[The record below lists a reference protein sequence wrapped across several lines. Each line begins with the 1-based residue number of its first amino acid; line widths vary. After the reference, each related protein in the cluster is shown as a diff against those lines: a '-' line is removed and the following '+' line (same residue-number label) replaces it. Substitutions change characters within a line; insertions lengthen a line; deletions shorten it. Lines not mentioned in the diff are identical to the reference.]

1 MILLNDMGLF
11 VEVVRVMSFSRASDA
26 TGVPTS
32 TLSRRISQFEK
43 QIGLRLLHRTT
54 RKLELTEAGQV
65 YYQRCRRI
73 VEEAQIAHEE
83 LGDILAHPSGSLRVS
98 LPVDFASIFLTP
110 TIAEFASIYPDI
122 SFDFDITSRN
132 VDLIS
137 ESIDVVIRVGEQ
149 PDSGLIARKLVQ
161 FPSYIYTS
169 PGYLKIFGEPLHPSE
184 LSQHECLCLTK
195 CKVWKMKSANEVIDV
210 SVNGRFTLNTANT
223 LCRFASLDLGII
235 MLPKTVI
242 TEDLLNGRLKR
253 ILPDWEGESISIYA
267 LTETRLLPA
276 KTLRFIEFL
285 YDKLNGAT

>member
-1 MILLNDMGLF
+1 MVLLNDMGLF
-11 VEVVRVMSFSRASDA
+11 VEVVRVMSFSRASEA

-43 QIGLRLLHRTT
+43 EIGLRLLHRTT

-65 YYQRCRRI
+65 YYRRCRRI

-83 LGDILAHPSGSLRVS
+83 LGEILVQPSGSLRVS

-110 TIAEFASIYPDI
+110 TIAEFARIYPGI
-122 SFDFDITSRN
+122 RFDFDITSRK

-137 ESIDVVIRVGEQ
+137 ESIDVAIRVGEQ

-161 FPSYIYTS
+161 FPCYTYAS
-169 PGYLKIFGEPLHPSE
+169 SGYLKKFGEPVHPSE
-184 LSQHECLCLTK
+184 LSQHECLCLPEW
-195 CKVWKMKSANEVIDV
+195 KVWKMKSAGEIIDV

-223 LCRFASLDLGII
+223 LCRFASLDLGIV
-235 MLPKTVI
+235 MLPKSVI
-242 TEDLLNGRLKR
+242 AQDESNGRLKR
-253 ILPDWEGESISIYA
+253 IFLDWEGESVSIYA

-276 KTLRFIEFL
+276 KTLRFIEYL
-285 YDKLNGAT
+285 YDKLNSAT